1 MKMSVGRFIAGKLR
15 FKGKMAVWAIAI
27 SFCIIIISVSVAEGF
42 RREILG
48 GLSDLGGDVQIS
60 ATSLNLF
67 DAQDPILS
75 DEPYVREIES
85 FPEVEEVSPVIY
97 RYGILKGEQ
106 NIQGV
111 LFKGEQR
118 SDTTRWGITV
128 PERLAKL
135 MGLEPGD
142 EIPAYFVG
150 EKLKAR
156 KFRVTGICDALMD
169 SPDRMVVNVN
179 LRDMQ
184 NLARWNANEVSA
196 LEVKLSARGRENTD
210 SELLAWEIEKLSGMM
225 SLSLKARYQSLFD
238 WLGIVDANVLAI
250 LVLMIIVAAFNMISG
265 LLILL
270 FRSISTIGVL
280 KSLGM
285 TGKQLNALFLRIG
298 ARTVATGML
307 AGNAAALLF
316 CFVQDKTHLLKLDSS
331 NYFVSFVPVGVDLP
345 SILLADAVAFAAILL
360 LLLIPLKFIS
370 KVDPAQTVRS
380 L

>member
-1 MKMSVGRFIAGKLR
+1 MSVGRFIAGKLR

-67 DAQDPILS
+67 DAQEPIFS

-85 FPEVEEVSPVIY
+85 LSEVEKVSPVIY

-118 SDTTRWGITV
+118 NDTTRWGITV
-128 PERLAKL
+128 PGRLANL

-150 EKLKAR
+150 EKLQAR
-156 KFRVTGICDALMD
+156 KFRVTGICDALVD

-225 SLSLKARYQSLFD
+225 SLSLKTRYQSLFD

-331 NYFVSFVPVGVDLP
+331 NYFVSFVPVGIDLP
-345 SILLADAVAFAAILL
+345 SILLADAVAFSAILL

>member
-1 MKMSVGRFIAGKLR
+1 MSTGTFIAGKLR

-27 SFCIIIISVSVAEGF
+27 SFFIIIISVSVAEGF

-67 DAQDPILS
+67 DAQEPIFS

-85 FPEVEEVSPVIY
+85 LSEVEKVSPVIY

-118 SDTTRWGITV
+118 NDTTRLGITV
-128 PERLAKL
+128 PARLAKL
-135 MGLEPGD
+135 MGLKPGD

-150 EKLKAR
+150 EKLQAR
-156 KFRVTGICDALMD
+156 KFLVTGICDALVD

-316 CFVQDKTHLLKLDSS
+316 CFVQDKTRLLKLDSS

>member
-67 DAQDPILS
+67 DAQDPIFS

-85 FPEVEEVSPVIY
+85 LAEVEGVSPVIY

-128 PERLAKL
+128 PGRLAKL

-150 EKLKAR
+150 EKLQAR
-156 KFRVTGICDALMD
+156 KFRVTGICDALVD

-331 NYFVSFVPVGVDLP
+331 NYFVSFVPVGIDLP

>member
-1 MKMSVGRFIAGKLR
+1 MKMSTGTFIAGKLR

-27 SFCIIIISVSVAEGF
+27 SFFIIIISVSVAEGF

-67 DAQDPILS
+67 DAQEPIFS

-85 FPEVEEVSPVIY
+85 LAEVEGVSPVIY

-111 LFKGEQR
+111 LFKGEER
-118 SDTTRWGITV
+118 NDTTRWGITV
-128 PERLAKL
+128 QGRLAKL

-150 EKLKAR
+150 EKLQAR
-156 KFRVTGICDALMD
+156 KFRVTGICDALVD

-298 ARTVATGML
+298 ARAVATGML

>member
-1 MKMSVGRFIAGKLR
+1 
-15 FKGKMAVWAIAI
+15 
-27 SFCIIIISVSVAEGF
+27 
-42 RREILG
+42 
-48 GLSDLGGDVQIS
+48 
-60 ATSLNLF
+60 
-67 DAQDPILS
+67 
-75 DEPYVREIES
+75 
-85 FPEVEEVSPVIY
+85 
-97 RYGILKGEQ
+97 
-106 NIQGV
+106 
-111 LFKGEQR
+111 
-118 SDTTRWGITV
+118 
-128 PERLAKL
+128 

-150 EKLKAR
+150 EKLQAR
-156 KFRVTGICDALMD
+156 KFRVTGICDALVD

-196 LEVKLSARGRENTD
+196 LEVKMSARGRENTD

-307 AGNAAALLF
+307 AGNSAALLF

>member
-67 DAQDPILS
+67 DAQDPIPS

-85 FPEVEEVSPVIY
+85 LSEVEEVSPVIY

-128 PERLAKL
+128 PGRLAKL

-150 EKLKAR
+150 EKLQAR
-156 KFRVTGICDALMD
+156 KFRVTGICDALVD

>member
-1 MKMSVGRFIAGKLR
+1 MSAGTFIAGKLR

-27 SFCIIIISVSVAEGF
+27 SFFIIIISVSVAEGF

-67 DAQDPILS
+67 DAQEPIFS

-85 FPEVEEVSPVIY
+85 LSEVEKVSPVIY

-128 PERLAKL
+128 PGRLAKL
-135 MGLEPGD
+135 MGLKPGD

-150 EKLKAR
+150 EKLQAR
-156 KFRVTGICDALMD
+156 KFRVTGICDALVD

-225 SLSLKARYQSLFD
+225 SLSLKTRYQSLFD

-298 ARTVATGML
+298 ARAVATGML

-316 CFVQDKTHLLKLDSS
+316 CFVQDKTRLLKLDSS

-345 SILLADAVAFAAILL
+345 SVLVADAFAFTAILL
-360 LLLIPLKFIS
+360 LLLIPLRFIS

>member
-1 MKMSVGRFIAGKLR
+1 MSVGRFIAGKLR

-27 SFCIIIISVSVAEGF
+27 SFCIIIISVSVAAGF

-67 DAQDPILS
+67 DAQDPIPS
-75 DEPYVREIES
+75 DESYVREIES
-85 FPEVEEVSPVIY
+85 LSEVEGVSPVIY

-128 PERLAKL
+128 PGRLAKL
-135 MGLEPGD
+135 MGLEAGD

-150 EKLKAR
+150 EKLQAR
-156 KFRVTGICDALMD
+156 KFRVTGICDALVD